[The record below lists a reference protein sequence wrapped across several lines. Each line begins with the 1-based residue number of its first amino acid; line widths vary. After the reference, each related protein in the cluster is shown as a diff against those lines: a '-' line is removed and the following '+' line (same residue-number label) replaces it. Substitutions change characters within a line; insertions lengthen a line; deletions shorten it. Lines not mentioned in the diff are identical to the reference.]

1 MSVKATE
8 YIEISCVVYLKA
20 SVPKSRAGR
29 MRDWCNNTRCLLAK
43 GKIYVRFLILITR

>member
-8 YIEISCVVYLKA
+8 YIEISYVMYVKA

-29 MRDWCNNTRCLLAK
+29 MRDL
-43 GKIYVRFLILITR
+43 V